1 MFDSWLIKTAL
12 QWLVVT
18 TLAGW
23 TVNCHWAPDDTG
35 SYRVYLQ
42 TYDRFDQV
50 ASDFLQG
57 ETAKFNVSVTNTGD
71 TTLTFRSNSSQR
83 FEFTVDTRDG
93 REVWRWSEAN
103 DVLINPTFSDF
114 SLSPGQTVSWSV
126 TWPLEDNDGD
136 AVSVGDYVVTG
147 EVFGAGSDERPLRV
161 L

>member
-1 MFDSWLIKTAL
+1 MLDSWLIKTAL

-23 TVNCHWAPDDTG
+23 TVNCQWAPDNSG

-57 ETAKFNVSVTNTGD
+57 ETAKLTVSVTNTGD

-93 REVWRWSEAN
+93 REVWRWSDAN
-103 DVLINPTFSDF
+103 DVLFNPVFSDF
-114 SLSPGQTVSWSV
+114 SLSPGQTTSWSV
-126 TWPLEDNDGD
+126 TWPLEDSDGD
-136 AVSVGDYVVTG
+136 AVPVGDYVVTG
-147 EVFGAGSDERPLRV
+147 EVFGAGSDERSLRV
-161 L
+161 R